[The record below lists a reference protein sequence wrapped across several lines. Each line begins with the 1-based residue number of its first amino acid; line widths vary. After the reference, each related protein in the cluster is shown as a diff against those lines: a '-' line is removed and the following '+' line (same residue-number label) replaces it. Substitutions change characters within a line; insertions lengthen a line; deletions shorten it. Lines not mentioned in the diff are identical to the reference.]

1 RIRVALED
9 DAEHPK
15 YIETLPRRGYR
26 FIAPV
31 ETPPIE
37 APDSGIAHA
46 TRRKISARWLWV
58 IVAVGLLF
66 PLVAWRLTRNPL
78 PSPSASIEVVPLV
91 TLHGFQARPAISRD
105 GNQVAF
111 GEYSGKDGAIYTTLI
126 DGDKP
131 LRLTVKSGVC
141 CPTWSPDNRQ
151 IAFMRFADEGF
162 RINVISALG
171 GAEKTLYTSGSG

>member
-1 RIRVALED
+1 
-9 DAEHPK
+9 
-15 YIETLPRRGYR
+15 
-26 FIAPV
+26 
-31 ETPPIE
+31 
-37 APDSGIAHA
+37 
-46 TRRKISARWLWV
+46 
-58 IVAVGLLF
+58 
-66 PLVAWRLTRNPL
+66 LTRNPL

-171 GAEKTLYTSGSG
+171 GAEKTLYTSGSGIRGMCDQLDWSPDGKWLAFSEPRADRPYSLRIALISLD